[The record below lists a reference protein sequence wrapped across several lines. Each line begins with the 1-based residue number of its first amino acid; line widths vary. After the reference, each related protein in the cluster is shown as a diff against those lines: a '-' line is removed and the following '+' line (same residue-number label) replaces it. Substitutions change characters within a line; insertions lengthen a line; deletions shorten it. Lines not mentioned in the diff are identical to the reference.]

1 MSRPLLL
8 LLSLLMA
15 LTAWQSMAA
24 EPSAQTQQ
32 VGRWQVHY
40 SAIPSSFLS
49 PAITRQ
55 YQIERSRYNGI
66 ITLTV
71 LDAKGVAQSVALNA
85 EATNLTGTRRE
96 LAFREIKEGP
106 AIYYLAEIPYRNED
120 NWRIKVT
127 LLDQG
132 VAHELQFMHTFYVD

>member
-1 MSRPLLL
+1 MSRPLWLL
-8 LLSLLMA
+8 ISLLIT
-15 LTAWQSMAA
+15 LAWQSMAA
-24 EPSAQTQQ
+24 QPPAQMQQ

-71 LDAKGVAQSVALNA
+71 LDAKGVAQSVALSA
-85 EATNLTGTRRE
+85 EATNLTGIRRE
-96 LAFREIKEGP
+96 LLFREIKEGP

-120 NWRIKVT
+120 TWRIKVT

-132 VAHELQFMHTFYVD
+132 VARELQFMHTFYVD